1 MKLRN
6 INRGLVLGGVLALGV
21 VCYTVYENNQFKTS
35 KPEIE
40 QTMRDYIADMTT
52 ANVGGND
59 VLKSQWTDF
68 VNEHYTDYAA
78 NDNENGSTKSEL
90 LEQINHT
97 DTLSQQGNITSAE
110 YDIKEMSINK
120 SGADGA
126 KVTMIY
132 NVCYD
137 VSKGDPNFFA
147 TSGINTMTS
156 GNYTNSDNY
165 EPSTSSYKAI
175 FSYENAEFYL
185 LRTSDGWKIAT
196 SSDYGYGEDYS
207 FDDDNSDSVADE
219 SKAES
224 EVISDSSLADSADSS
239 GSEENSHSE
248 EADSVE

>member
-1 MKLRN
+1 
-6 INRGLVLGGVLALGV
+6 
-21 VCYTVYENNQFKTS
+21 
-35 KPEIE
+35 
-40 QTMRDYIADMTT
+40 
-52 ANVGGND
+52 
-59 VLKSQWTDF
+59 
-68 VNEHYTDYAA
+68 
-78 NDNENGSTKSEL
+78 
-90 LEQINHT
+90 
-97 DTLSQQGNITSAE
+97 
-110 YDIKEMSINK
+110 MSINK

-137 VSKGDPNFFA
+137 VSKGDPTFLTTN
-147 TSGINTMTS
+147 GISSMTS

-207 FDDDNSDSVADE
+207 FDDNNSDSVADE

-224 EVISDSSLADSADSS
+224 EIVPDSSAENTDSE
-239 GSEENSHSE
+239 G
-248 EADSVE
+248 ADSVE